1 MERLNLVSKLLLIQA
16 SEVDRGLLQGDD
28 MTLDD
33 VRPFLEENH
42 RGVVT
47 TFRRNGA
54 AQMSILASG
63 LHQGSAVF
71 VVSGNTVVVEGDAE
85 IHSWDNT
92 GHEELRLLLR
102 RAYTAC
108 GGGEHPDWDEYDRVM
123 KEDRRAVVM
132 VRPGHIYGLFR

>member
-1 MERLNLVSKLLLIQA
+1 
-16 SEVDRGLLQGDD
+16 

-47 TFRRNGA
+47 TFRRSGA

-63 LHQGSAVF
+63 LYQESAVF
-71 VVSGNTVVVEGDAE
+71 VVSGNTAKLANLKRDPRCTVLTLRPDWSEYVVVEGDAE

-92 GHEELRLLLR
+92 EYEELRLLLR

-108 GGGEHPDWDEYDRVM
+108 GGGEHPDWLPGVGDGYQ
-123 KEDRRAVVM
+123 AGLA
-132 VRPGHIYGLFR
+132 RPGEYPFELARRVSDF

>member
-1 MERLNLVSKLLLIQA
+1 
-16 SEVDRGLLQGDD
+16 

-47 TFRRNGA
+47 TFRRGGA

-63 LHQGSAVF
+63 LYQGSAVF
-71 VVSGNTVVVEGDAE
+71 VVSGNTAKLANLKRDPRCTVLTLRPDWSKYVVVEGDAE

-92 GHEELRLLLR
+92 EHEELRLLLR

-108 GGGEHPDWDEYDRVM
+108 GGGEHPDWDEYDQVM
-123 KEDRRAVVM
+123 KRDRRAVVM
-132 VRPGHIYGLFR
+132 VRPSRVYGLLR